1 MMTPEEMQE
10 LARTIDRVPGL
21 KGIDFRD
28 VRRLAQLLRERPE
41 IGSIE
46 LKGFFGTGVVISRT
60 HQGGTM
66 VPAPMMTHVP
76 VPGAAPSG
84 AAVPSAP
91 ATADSAAPVNAG
103 LKEIRSPMVGTYYA
117 QPEPGSEPYVRV
129 GTRVTSGQTVCIIEA
144 MKIMNEIEAEVA
156 GVVREVL
163 VDDASPVE
171 YGQVLYRVD
180 PNG

>member
-1 MMTPEEMQE
+1 MTPEELQE
-10 LARTIDRVPGL
+10 LARTIEQVPGL

-60 HQGGTM
+60 VPGGA
-66 VPAPMMTHVP
+66 VPAAPIAP
-76 VPGAAPSG
+76 VAY
-84 AAVPSAP
+84 SAP
-91 ATADSAAPVNAG
+91 VAGAPAATGGAPESPPVAGAG
-103 LKEIRSPMVGTYYA
+103 LKEVRSPMVGTFYA
-117 QPEPGSEPYVRV
+117 QPEPGSEAYVRI
-129 GTRVTSGQTVCIIEA
+129 GSRVTSGQTVCIIEA
-144 MKIMNEIEAEVA
+144 MKIMNEIEAEVT
-156 GVVREVL
+156 GVVREIL

-171 YGQVLYRVD
+171 YGQVLFRVD

>member
-1 MMTPEEMQE
+1 MTPEEMQA
-10 LARTIDRVPGL
+10 LARTIEQVPGL

-60 HQGGTM
+60 HQGGGM
-66 VPAPMMTHVP
+66 VAAPMMTHMP
-76 VPGAAPSG
+76 VAGAPAASAPIPGAAPTEGIAPSG
-84 AAVPSAP
+84 
-91 ATADSAAPVNAG
+91 AG
-103 LKEIRSPMVGTYYA
+103 LKEIRSPMVGTYYS